1 MNEYIRTII
10 NVVVAVGITTSLF
23 SQNSLSKY
31 INLISGI
38 VVMAVLIMPFSDI
51 STELE
56 KISVEELN
64 IPQNTYL
71 KDELEKNLEEK
82 IHEKLKQETSQEVE
96 VEVEVIVDMENEVKI
111 EKISIK
117 PYKEEYLNIINR
129 YLNTA
134 ENEVQTK

>member
-96 VEVEVIVDMENEVKI
+96 VEVIVNMENEVKI

>member
-56 KISVEELN
+56 RISVEELD

-96 VEVEVIVDMENEVKI
+96 VKVIVNMENEVKI

-117 PYKEEYLNIINR
+117 PYKEEYLNIINQ

>member
-10 NVVVAVGITTSLF
+10 NVVIAVGITTSLF

-38 VVMAVLIMPFSDI
+38 VVMAVIIMPFSDI

-96 VEVEVIVDMENEVKI
+96 VEVIVDMENEVKI

-117 PYKEEYLNIINR
+117 PYKEEYLNIINQ

>member
-56 KISVEELN
+56 KISVEELD

-96 VEVEVIVDMENEVKI
+96 VEVIVDMENEVKI

-117 PYKEEYLNIINR
+117 PYKEEYLNIINQ

>member
-56 KISVEELN
+56 RISVEELD
-64 IPQNTYL
+64 IPQTTYL

-82 IHEKLKQETSQEVE
+82 IHEKLKKETSQEVE
-96 VEVEVIVDMENEVKI
+96 VDVTVDMENEVKI

-117 PYKEEYLNIINR
+117 PYKEEYLNIINQ

>member
-56 KISVEELN
+56 KISVEELD